1 MNFYSVKKDLVS
13 GYEIGL
19 KNDSLYV
26 PVADRDV
33 VSFKKFKGSIE
44 AMLNDGRI
52 MVIPDWEKRIL
63 EESFPDKQGRGEY
76 KIGYFLFREQ
86 SEEEKLK
93 ADFLKYNL

>member
-1 MNFYSVKKDLVS
+1 LVTGYS
-13 GYEIGL
+13 IGL

-44 AMLNDGRI
+44 AMLTDGRRMI
-52 MVIPDWEKRIL
+52 IPDWNKRIID
-63 EESFPDKQGRGEY
+63 EVFQDKQGRGEY
-76 KIGYFLFREQ
+76 KIGYFLFKEQ
-86 SEEEKLK
+86 TSEEREK